1 MTAVWNAAR
10 PPFLLLTPVA
20 VLAGWGGAW
29 HSAGDWQGLD
39 LLLVLAGAMAAHVA
53 VNALNEYDDFRS
65 GLDTLTTRT
74 PFSGGSGLLPRQ
86 PEYAPL
92 VLGMAIAMILV
103 VAAVGLWFLW
113 RTQLAL
119 LPLGLLGLALIL
131 SYTRYLSHSPW
142 LCLLAPGTGFG
153 LLMVTG
159 TERALSDGF
168 SPAGISAGLI
178 VFFLVN
184 NLLLLNQFPDVD
196 ADRQV
201 GRRHLL
207 IHYGHRTATR
217 VFAAQMLAAYGV
229 LVAAVALQFLPY
241 PALAGLLTAP
251 AAFWCARQ
259 LQRFATQPQQLRT
272 AMATNVVINLL
283 TPLLIT
289 AGLVL
294 A

>member
-1 MTAVWNAAR
+1 MTAVWHAAR

-20 VLAGWGGAW
+20 VLAGWGAAW
-29 HSAGDWQGLD
+29 HSAAQWRGLD

-65 GLDTLTTRT
+65 GLDAMTQRT
-74 PFSGGSGLLPRQ
+74 PFNGGSGLLPRH

-92 VLGMAIAMILV
+92 VLAMAVSMMLV
-103 VAAVGLWFLW
+103 VTAVGLWFLW
-113 RTQLAL
+113 QTRLAL
-119 LPLGLLGLALIL
+119 LPMGLLGLALVL
-131 SYTRYLSHSPW
+131 SYTRYLSRSPW
-142 LCLLAPGTGFG
+142 LCLIAPGTGFG

-168 SPAGISAGLI
+168 SAEGISAGLV

-184 NLLLLNQFPDVD
+184 NLLLLNQFPDVEP
-196 ADRQV
+196 DRQV

-207 IHYGHRTATR
+207 IRYGCRIGAR

-229 LVAAVALQFLPY
+229 LLAAVAMQWLPY
-241 PALAGLLTAP
+241 TALAGLLSAP
-251 AAFWCARQ
+251 AAFWCTRQ
-259 LQRFATQPQQLRT
+259 VLRYATQPQQLGS
-272 AMATNVVINLL
+272 AMATNVAINLL

-289 AGLVL
+289 AGLIL